1 MQIIFIPGPSYPNVL
16 PHQTRTNRDVE
27 TNKSK
32 IQKLSEI
39 QEQRLIHNFLINDF
53 VRKFILRLMPE
64 LKGEKNRMIVD
75 DMTNEVVKDMKT
87 MRQLMKTTDWQEM
100 SMLRFLI

>member
-1 MQIIFIPGPSYPNVL
+1 M
-16 PHQTRTNRDVE
+16 RTNRDVE

-64 LKGEKNRMIVD
+64 LKGEENRMIVD

-87 MRQLMKTTDWQEM
+87 MRQLMKTTDW
-100 SMLRFLI
+100 

>member
-1 MQIIFIPGPSYPNVL
+1 M
-16 PHQTRTNRDVE
+16 RTNRDVE

-39 QEQRLIHNFLINDF
+39 QEQRLIHNFSINDF

-64 LKGEKNRMIVD
+64 LKGEENRMIVD

-87 MRQLMKTTDWQEM
+87 MRQLMKTTDWQDM
-100 SMLRFLI
+100 SMQRFLI

>member
-1 MQIIFIPGPSYPNVL
+1 M
-16 PHQTRTNRDVE
+16 RTNRDVE
-27 TNKSK
+27 TSKSK

-39 QEQRLIHNFLINDF
+39 QEQRLIHNLLINDY

-64 LKGEKNRMIVD
+64 LKGEENRMIVD
-75 DMTNEVVKDMKT
+75 DMTKEVVKDMKT

-100 SMLRFLI
+100 SMQRFLI

>member
-16 PHQTRTNRDVE
+16 HHQMRTNRDVE

-39 QEQRLIHNFLINDF
+39 QEQRLIHNLLINDY

-64 LKGEKNRMIVD
+64 LKGEENRMIVD

-87 MRQLMKTTDWQEM
+87 MRQLMKTSDWQEM
-100 SMLRFLI
+100 SMQRFLI

>member
-1 MQIIFIPGPSYPNVL
+1 M
-16 PHQTRTNRDVE
+16 RTNRDVE

-64 LKGEKNRMIVD
+64 LKGEENRMIVD

-87 MRQLMKTTDWQEM
+87 MKATGWQAI
-100 SMLRFLI
+100 SMQRFLI

>member
-1 MQIIFIPGPSYPNVL
+1 M
-16 PHQTRTNRDVE
+16 RTNRDVE

-39 QEQRLIHNFLINDF
+39 QQQRLIHNFLINDF

-64 LKGEKNRMIVD
+64 LKGEENRMIVD

-87 MRQLMKTTDWQEM
+87 MRQLIKTTHWQEM
-100 SMLRFLI
+100 SMQRFLI

>member
-1 MQIIFIPGPSYPNVL
+1 M
-16 PHQTRTNRDVE
+16 RTNRDVE

-64 LKGEKNRMIVD
+64 LKGEENRMIVD

-100 SMLRFLI
+100 SMQRFLI

>member
-1 MQIIFIPGPSYPNVL
+1 MQIIIISGPSYPNVL
-16 PHQTRTNRDVE
+16 HHQTRTNRDVE

-64 LKGEKNRMIVD
+64 LKGEENRMIVD

-100 SMLRFLI
+100 SMQRFLI

>member
-1 MQIIFIPGPSYPNVL
+1 M
-16 PHQTRTNRDVE
+16 RTNRDVE

-64 LKGEKNRMIVD
+64 LKGEENRMIVD

-87 MRQLMKTTDWQEM
+87 MKATGWQEI
-100 SMLRFLI
+100 SMQRFLI